1 MTPYKKY
8 IAFKTIVLKE
18 VGRFLRIWT
27 QTLLPSAV
35 TMALYFV
42 IFGAFIGSQVAD
54 IEGYT
59 YMQFIVPGLIMM
71 GVITNSYSNVV
82 SSFFG
87 TKFMHNIDEL
97 MVSPTPHWV
106 IIAGY
111 MIGGVARGMLVGLI
125 VTLVSLF
132 FVPLQVFSYS
142 MVILFVTLTSI
153 VFALGGLT
161 NAVFAKKFDDVTIV
175 PTFVLTPLTYLG
187 GVFYSIEALPEF
199 WQNVSK
205 LNPIVYMIDGFRYG
219 FLGVHDISLWVGL
232 TMLSVFAV
240 ALFAVNLWLL
250 HKGIGMKK

>member
-1 MTPYKKY
+1 
-8 IAFKTIVLKE
+8 
-18 VGRFLRIWT
+18 
-27 QTLLPSAV
+27 
-35 TMALYFV
+35 MALYFV